1 MRSTAGFQCIY
12 SKSPVLIQEL
22 QTREKPMTVMN
33 SNNSPGTISPSLFN
47 KFSGFFNIP
56 YKLRWEGEDFPAAQR

>member
-22 QTREKPMTVMN
+22 QTKEKTMTVMN

-47 KFSGFFNIP
+47 K
-56 YKLRWEGEDFPAAQR
+56 LRWEGEDFPAAQR